1 MIEPMDIYENKYNT
15 KYNENVK
22 FFGSIEVFKID
33 EFSKYI
39 IMIKLTVIKN
49 KKNVYSSNKEFFI
62 TDPKDYTNKTL
73 EMDNYEFIDILNE
86 LNNLL

>member
-1 MIEPMDIYENKYNT
+1 MKNKYNT
-15 KYNENVK
+15 KYNEHIK

-33 EFSKYI
+33 KFSKYI